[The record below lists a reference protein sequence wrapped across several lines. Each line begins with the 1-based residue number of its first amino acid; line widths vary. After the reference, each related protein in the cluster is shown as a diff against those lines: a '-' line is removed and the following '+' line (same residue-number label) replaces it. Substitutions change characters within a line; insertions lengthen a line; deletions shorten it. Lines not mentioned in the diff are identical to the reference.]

1 MLPAPKRRC
10 GRYKNEL
17 GLVEPPAPIR
27 RPEDLRVEERLLWW
41 LWFPHSWL
49 LRRLPAW
56 VKSILFFW
64 LTLSSMVVGFGVVEF
79 GAVEIGSA
87 FGGLPTWLKAALIA
101 PLAIPILLIVLP
113 FFITRTITI
122 LLWPWRKLS
131 G

>member
-1 MLPAPKRRC
+1 
-10 GRYKNEL
+10 
-17 GLVEPPAPIR
+17 
-27 RPEDLRVEERLLWW
+27 
-41 LWFPHSWL
+41 
-49 LRRLPAW
+49 
-56 VKSILFFW
+56 
-64 LTLSSMVVGFGVVEF
+64 MVVGFGVVEF